1 MAVGK
6 LWLRITTVNNIGVQL
21 ANQMVVWILQIVIF
35 VTLGIYVMYRIYLL
49 MRRTIFYEKICL
61 FDENLLKIR
70 GASYNRV
77 FSLNDCVIH
86 TTRRS

>member
-35 VTLGIYVMYRIYLL
+35 VTLGIYVMYRIYSL

-70 GASYNRV
+70 GAYFLSMIALSKQQGLLR
-77 FSLNDCVIH
+77 H
-86 TTRRS
+86 T

>member
-35 VTLGIYVMYRIYLL
+35 VTLGIYVM
-49 MRRTIFYEKICL
+49 
-61 FDENLLKIR
+61 
-70 GASYNRV
+70 
-77 FSLNDCVIH
+77 
-86 TTRRS
+86 